1 MKLMMNK
8 ISKFLKYCIKISLLK
23 GLRLISRFKSSK
35 IDDNLLIFGAQQGR
49 AFIGNTKYLF
59 LYLNEFSDYECIWV
73 SRSKEVVRELRERGF
88 NSLYAFSFN
97 AFAKLRKARYI
108 FITHGMG
115 DVLPIKVSKKTKLIF
130 TWHGNP
136 IKKCGFDSPTIKDNR
151 YDRKVLDILSKEI
164 SFILVSSEDEKRKM
178 ETMYRVPLERIIVT
192 GYTRHD
198 FLCNRT
204 DEEINR
210 FKESLGLPKEIKNI
224 ILYGPTFREEK
235 IAKMPFSKTDMI
247 ELDNFLKESNSILIF
262 KAHPGVNEIATI
274 DLDNIVIP
282 DSYLDP
288 QELLL
293 AADMLIFDYSSIMFE
308 FLLTGNKPVISFPY
322 DLEFYKKE
330 RGLYYDYLKFIP
342 APIVYNIPD
351 LIYHLK
357 TIKNW
362 APKYEERRR
371 NVCKLVNTFNDG
383 NSCKRVAEFLNLK
396 LNI

>member
-1 MKLMMNK
+1 MMTK
-8 ISKFLKYCIKISLLK
+8 FSKFLKYCIKISLLK
-23 GLRLISRFKSSK
+23 GLKLISRAKSSK
-35 IDDNLLIFGAQQGR
+35 IDDNLLIFGAQQGK

-73 SRSKEVVRELRERGF
+73 SRSKEIVRELSEMGF
-88 NSLYAFSFN
+88 NSLYALTFKTFS
-97 AFAKLRKARYI
+97 KLRKARCV
-108 FITHGMG
+108 FITNGKS
-115 DVLPIKVSKKTKLIF
+115 DVLPIKYSKKTKLIL

-136 IKKCGFDSPTIKDNR
+136 IKKVGFDSASITVNR
-151 YDRKVLDILSKEI
+151 YDAKILGIFSKDISY
-164 SFILVSSEDEKRKM
+164 ILVSSEDEKRKM
-178 ETMYRVPLERIIVT
+178 ETAYRVPLERIIVT

-198 FLCNRT
+198 FLSNRT
-204 DEEINR
+204 EEEINI
-210 FKESLGLPKEIKNI
+210 FKERLGLPKEIKNI

-235 IAKMPFSKTDMI
+235 IAKMPFSKTNMI

-274 DLDNIVIP
+274 DLDNIIIP
-282 DSYLDP
+282 DSYVDP

-293 AADMLIFDYSSIMFE
+293 ASDVLIFDYSSIMFE

-342 APIVYNIPD
+342 APIVCNIPD
-351 LIYHLK
+351 LIDHLK

-362 APKYEERRR
+362 SSKYEERRR
-371 NVCKLVNTFNDG
+371 NVCKLVNTYNDG
-383 NSCKRVAEFLNLK
+383 NSCKRVAEFLDLK

>member
-1 MKLMMNK
+1 MINK
-8 ISKFLKYCIKISLLK
+8 ISKFLKYCIKISLIK

-35 IDDNLLIFGAQQGR
+35 IDENLLIFGAYQGES
-49 AFIGNTKYLF
+49 FLGNTKYLF
-59 LYLNEFSDYECIWV
+59 LYLNEFSDYDCIWV
-73 SRSKEVVRELRERGF
+73 SRSKEVVRELRERGYI
-88 NSLYAFSFN
+88 SLYAFTFKVLS
-97 AFAKLRKARYI
+97 KLRKARCV
-108 FITHGMG
+108 FITHGKG
-115 DVLPIKVSKKTKLIF
+115 DVLPIKFSKKTKLIF

-136 IKKCGFDSPTIKDNR
+136 IKKVGFDSPTLRNNR
-151 YDRKVLDILSKEI
+151 YDTKILDILSKEI
-164 SFILVSSEDEKRKM
+164 SYIVVSSEDEKRKM
-178 ETMYRVPLERIIVT
+178 ETSYRVPLDRIIVT
-192 GYTRHD
+192 GYARHD

-204 DEEINR
+204 DEEIKL
-210 FKESLGLPKEIKNI
+210 FKEKLGFSKDIKNI

-235 IAKMPFSKTDMI
+235 IAKMPFSKANMI

-262 KAHPGVNEIATI
+262 KAHPGVTEIATI
-274 DLDNIVIP
+274 DLDNIMIP

-293 AADMLIFDYSSIMFE
+293 ASDVLIFDYSSIMFD
-308 FLLTGNKPVISFPY
+308 FLLTGNKPIISFPY

-362 APKYEERRR
+362 SPEYEERRR

-383 NSCKRVAEFLNLK
+383 NSSKRVAEFLDLK

>member
-1 MKLMMNK
+1 MMNK

-35 IDDNLLIFGAQQGR
+35 TDDNLLIFGANQGK
-49 AFIGNTKYLF
+49 AFLGNTKYLF

-73 SRSKEVVRELRERGF
+73 SRSKEVVRELSKKGF
-88 NSLYAFSFN
+88 NSLYAFTFK
-97 AFAKLRKARYI
+97 AFSKLRKARFI
-108 FITHGMG
+108 FITHGNG
-115 DVLPIKVSKKTKLIF
+115 DVLPIRFSKNTKLIYM
-130 TWHGNP
+130 WHGNP
-136 IKKCGFDSPTIKDNR
+136 IKKVGFDAPSSNVNR
-151 YDRKVLDILSKEI
+151 YDAKIRDILSKEI
-164 SFILVSSEDEKRKM
+164 SYILVSSEDEKRKM
-178 ETMYRVPLERIIVT
+178 ETAYRVPLERIIVT
-192 GYTRHD
+192 GYARHD
-198 FLCNRT
+198 FLCNKT
-204 DEEINR
+204 NEEINI
-210 FKESLGLPKEIKNI
+210 FKERLGLPKEIKNI

-235 IAKMPFSKTDMI
+235 IAKMPFSKTNMI

-262 KAHPGVNEIATI
+262 KAHPGVYEIATI
-274 DLDNIVIP
+274 DLDNIIIP
-282 DSYLDP
+282 NSYLDP

-293 AADMLIFDYSSIMFE
+293 ASDVLIFDYSSIMFE

-362 APKYEERRR
+362 SPKYEERRK
-371 NVCKLVNTFNDG
+371 NVCKIVNTFNDG
-383 NSCKRVAEFLNLK
+383 NSSKRVAEFLNLK
-396 LNI
+396 ISI

>member
-1 MKLMMNK
+1 MMNK
-8 ISKFLKYCIKISLLK
+8 ISKFLKYCIKISLVK

-35 IDDNLLIFGAQQGR
+35 IDDNLLIFGAYQGES
-49 AFIGNTKYLF
+49 FLGNTKYLF

-73 SRSKEVVRELRERGF
+73 SRSKEIVRELSEMGF
-88 NSLYAFSFN
+88 TSLYAFTFK
-97 AFAKLRKARYI
+97 AFSKLRKARCV
-108 FITHGMG
+108 FITHGKG
-115 DVLPIKVSKKTKLIF
+115 DVLPIKLSKKTKLIF

-136 IKKCGFDSPTIKDNR
+136 IKKVGFDSPTLKNNR
-151 YDRKVLDILSKEI
+151 YDTKILDILSKEI
-164 SFILVSSEDEKRKM
+164 SFIVVSSEDEKRKM
-178 ETMYRVPLERIIVT
+178 ETSYRVPLERIIVT
-192 GYTRHD
+192 GYARHD

-204 DEEINR
+204 DEEINI
-210 FKESLGLPKEIKNI
+210 FKERLGFPEDIKNI

-235 IAKMPFSKTDMI
+235 IAKMPFSKTNMI

-274 DLDNIVIP
+274 DLDNIIIP
-282 DSYLDP
+282 DSYVDP

-293 AADMLIFDYSSIMFE
+293 ASDVLIFDYSSIMFE

-342 APIVYNIPD
+342 APIVCNIPD
-351 LIYHLK
+351 LIDHLK

-362 APKYEERRR
+362 SSKYEERRR

-383 NSCKRVAEFLNLK
+383 NSCKRVAEFLDLK

>member
-1 MKLMMNK
+1 MTNK

-23 GLRLISRFKSSK
+23 GLRLFSRFKSSK
-35 IDDNLLIFGAQQGR
+35 IEENLLIFGAHQGE

-59 LYLNEFSDYECIWV
+59 LYFNEFSDYECIWV

-88 NSLYAFSFN
+88 NSLYAFSFK
-97 AFAKLRKARYI
+97 AFSKLRKARCI
-108 FITHGMG
+108 FITHGIG
-115 DVLPIKVSKKTKLIF
+115 DVLPIKFSKKTKLIF

-136 IKKCGFDSPTIKDNR
+136 IKKCGFDSPTIKENR
-151 YDRKVLDILSKEI
+151 YDRKVLEILSKEI
-164 SFILVSSEDEKRKM
+164 SYILVSSEDEKRKM

-192 GYTRHD
+192 GYARHD

-204 DEEINR
+204 DEDINVFR
-210 FKESLGLPKEIKNI
+210 ERLGLPIEIKNI

-235 IAKMPFSKTDMI
+235 IAKMPFSKTNMI
-247 ELDNFLKESNSILIF
+247 ELDKFLKESNSILIF
-262 KAHPGVNEIATI
+262 KAHPDISEIDPI
-274 DLDNIVIP
+274 DLDNILIP

-293 AADMLIFDYSSIMFE
+293 AADVLISDYSSIIFE

-322 DLEFYKKE
+322 DLEFYQKE

-362 APKYEERRR
+362 SPKYEERRR

-383 NSCKRVAEFLNLK
+383 NSSKRVAEFLDLK
-396 LNI
+396 VNI

>member
-1 MKLMMNK
+1 MMNK
-8 ISKFLKYCIKISLLK
+8 ISKFLKYSKKISLLK

-35 IDDNLLIFGAQQGR
+35 IDDNLLIFGANQGK
-49 AFIGNTKYLF
+49 AFTGNTKYLF

-97 AFAKLRKARYI
+97 AFSKLRKARYI

-115 DVLPIKVSKKTKLIF
+115 DVLPIKFSKKTKLIF

-136 IKKCGFDSPTIKDNR
+136 IKKCGFDSPTIKNNR
-151 YDRKVLDILSKEI
+151 YDRKVLEILSKEI
-164 SFILVSSEDEKRKM
+164 SYILVSSEDEKRKM

-192 GYTRHD
+192 GYARHD

-204 DEEINR
+204 DEEINI
-210 FKESLGLPKEIKNI
+210 FKESLGIPKDIKNI

-235 IAKMPFSKTDMI
+235 IAKMPFSKTNMI
-247 ELDNFLKESNSILIF
+247 ELDNFLKESKSILIF
-262 KAHPGVNEIATI
+262 KAHPGVSEIATI

-293 AADMLIFDYSSIMFE
+293 ASDVLIFDYSSIMFE

-322 DLEFYKKE
+322 DLEFYQKE

-362 APKYEERRR
+362 SPKYEERRR

-383 NSCKRVAEFLNLK
+383 NSCKRVAEFLDLK

>member
-1 MKLMMNK
+1 MTNK

-35 IDDNLLIFGAQQGR
+35 IDENLLIFGAHQGE

-73 SRSKEVVRELRERGF
+73 SRSKEVVRELSERGF

-97 AFAKLRKARYI
+97 AFSKLRKARYI

-115 DVLPIKVSKKTKLIF
+115 DVLPIKFSKKTKLIF

-136 IKKCGFDSPTIKDNR
+136 IKKCGFDSPTIKNNR
-151 YDRKVLDILSKEI
+151 YDRKVLEILSKEI
-164 SFILVSSEDEKRKM
+164 SYILVSSEDEKRKM

-192 GYTRHD
+192 GYARHD

-204 DEEINR
+204 DEEINI
-210 FKESLGLPKEIKNI
+210 FKESLGIPKEIKNI

-235 IAKMPFSKTDMI
+235 IAKMPFSKTNMI
-247 ELDNFLKESNSILIF
+247 ELDNFLKESKSILIF
-262 KAHPGVNEIATI
+262 KAHPGVSEIATI

-293 AADMLIFDYSSIMFE
+293 ASDVLISDYSSIMFE
-308 FLLTGNKPVISFPY
+308 FLLTGNKPIISFPY
-322 DLEFYKKE
+322 DLEFYQNE

-362 APKYEERRR
+362 SSKYEERRR

-383 NSCKRVAEFLNLK
+383 NSSKRVAEFLDLK

>member
-1 MKLMMNK
+1 MTNK

-23 GLRLISRFKSSK
+23 GLRLFSRFKSSK
-35 IDDNLLIFGAQQGR
+35 IEENLLIFGAHQGE

-59 LYLNEFSDYECIWV
+59 QYFNEFSDYECIWV

-97 AFAKLRKARYI
+97 AFSKLRKARCV
-108 FITHGMG
+108 FITHGIG
-115 DVLPIKVSKKTKLIF
+115 DVLPIKFSKKTKLIF
-130 TWHGNP
+130 TYHGNAM
-136 IKKCGFDSPTIKDNR
+136 KKVGFDSPTIKNNR
-151 YDRKVLDILSKEI
+151 YDRKVLSILSKEI
-164 SFILVSSEDEKRKM
+164 SYILVSSEDEKRKM
-178 ETMYRVPLERIIVT
+178 ETAYRVPSENIIVT
-192 GYTRHD
+192 GYARHD

-204 DEEINR
+204 DEEINV
-210 FKESLGLPKEIKNI
+210 FKERLGLPKEFKNI

-235 IAKMPFSKTDMI
+235 IAKMPFSKTNMI

-262 KAHPGVNEIATI
+262 KAHPDVSEIDPI

-362 APKYEERRR
+362 SSKYEERRR

-383 NSCKRVAEFLNLK
+383 NSCKRVAEFLDLK

>member
-1 MKLMMNK
+1 MTNK

-23 GLRLISRFKSSK
+23 GLRLISRFKSSR
-35 IDDNLLIFGAQQGR
+35 IDENLLIFGAHQGE

-164 SFILVSSEDEKRKM
+164 SYILVSSEDEKRKM
-178 ETMYRVPLERIIVT
+178 ETMYKIPLERIIVT

-204 DEEINR
+204 DEEINI
-210 FKESLGLPKEIKNI
+210 FKESLGIPKDIKNI

-235 IAKMPFSKTDMI
+235 IAKMPFSKTNMI

-274 DLDNIVIP
+274 DLDNIIIP

-293 AADMLIFDYSSIMFE
+293 AADVLIFDYSSIMFE

-362 APKYEERRR
+362 SPKYEERRR

-383 NSCKRVAEFLNLK
+383 NSSKRVAEFLDLK

>member
-1 MKLMMNK
+1 MTNK

-35 IDDNLLIFGAQQGR
+35 IDENLLIFGAHQGE

-73 SRSKEVVRELRERGF
+73 SRSKEVVRELSEKGF
-88 NSLYAFSFN
+88 NSLYAFTFK
-97 AFAKLRKARYI
+97 AFSKLRKAREV
-108 FITHGMG
+108 FITHGIG
-115 DVLPIKVSKKTKLIF
+115 DVLPIKFSKKTKLIF

-136 IKKCGFDSPTIKDNR
+136 IKKVGFDSPTIKDNR
-151 YDRKVLDILSKEI
+151 YDRKVLGILSKDI
-164 SFILVSSEDEKRKM
+164 SYMFVSSEDEKRKM
-178 ETMYRVPLERIIVT
+178 ETAYRVPSERIIVT
-192 GYTRHD
+192 GYARHD

-204 DEEINR
+204 NEEINI
-210 FKESLGLPKEIKNI
+210 FKERLGVPKEFKNI

-235 IAKMPFSKTDMI
+235 IAKMPFSKTNMI

-262 KAHPGVNEIATI
+262 KAHPGVSEIATI

-293 AADMLIFDYSSIMFE
+293 ASDVLISDYSSIMFE

-322 DLEFYKKE
+322 DLEFYQKE

-342 APIVYNIPD
+342 APIVYDIPD

-362 APKYEERRR
+362 SPKYEEKRR

-383 NSCKRVAEFLNLK
+383 NSSKRVAEFLGLK

>member
-1 MKLMMNK
+1 MMTK
-8 ISKFLKYCIKISLLK
+8 FSKFLKYCIKISLLK
-23 GLRLISRFKSSK
+23 GLKLISRAKSSK
-35 IDDNLLIFGAQQGR
+35 IDDNLLIFGAQQGK

-73 SRSKEVVRELRERGF
+73 SRSKEVVRELSEMGF
-88 NSLYAFSFN
+88 NSLYAFTFKVFS
-97 AFAKLRKARYI
+97 KLRKARCV
-108 FITHGMG
+108 FITHGEG
-115 DVLPIKVSKKTKLIF
+115 DVLPIKFSKKTKLIL

-136 IKKCGFDSPTIKDNR
+136 IKKVGFDSASITVNR
-151 YDRKVLDILSKEI
+151 YDAKILGIFSKDISY
-164 SFILVSSEDEKRKM
+164 ILVSSEDEKRKM
-178 ETMYRVPLERIIVT
+178 ETAYRVPLERIIVT

-198 FLCNRT
+198 FLSNRT
-204 DEEINR
+204 EEEINI
-210 FKESLGLPKEIKNI
+210 FKERLGLPKEIKNI

-235 IAKMPFSKTDMI
+235 IAKMPFSKTNMI

-274 DLDNIVIP
+274 DLDNIIIP
-282 DSYLDP
+282 DSYVDP

-293 AADMLIFDYSSIMFE
+293 ASDVLIFDYSSIMFE

-362 APKYEERRR
+362 SSKYEERRR
-371 NVCKLVNTFNDG
+371 NVCKLVNTYNDG
-383 NSCKRVAEFLNLK
+383 NSCKRVAEFLDLK

>member
-1 MKLMMNK
+1 MTNK

-23 GLRLISRFKSSK
+23 GLRLFSRFKSSK
-35 IDDNLLIFGAQQGR
+35 IEENLLIFGAHQGE

-59 LYLNEFSDYECIWV
+59 LYFNEFSDYECIWV

-88 NSLYAFSFN
+88 NSLYAFSFK
-97 AFAKLRKARYI
+97 AFSKLRKARCI
-108 FITHGMG
+108 FITHGIG
-115 DVLPIKVSKKTKLIF
+115 DVLPIKFSKKTKLIF

-136 IKKCGFDSPTIKDNR
+136 IKKCGFDSPTIKENR
-151 YDRKVLDILSKEI
+151 YDRKVLEILSKEI
-164 SFILVSSEDEKRKM
+164 SYILVSSEDEKRKM

-192 GYTRHD
+192 GYARHD

-204 DEEINR
+204 DEDINVFR
-210 FKESLGLPKEIKNI
+210 ERLGLPIEIKNI

-235 IAKMPFSKTDMI
+235 IAKMPFSKTNMI
-247 ELDNFLKESNSILIF
+247 ELDKFLKESNSILIF
-262 KAHPGVNEIATI
+262 KAHPDVSEIDPI
-274 DLDNIVIP
+274 DLDNIIIP

-293 AADMLIFDYSSIMFE
+293 AADVLISDYSSIIFE

-322 DLEFYKKE
+322 DLEFYQKE

-357 TIKNW
+357 TIKKW
-362 APKYEERRR
+362 SPKYEERRK

-383 NSCKRVAEFLNLK
+383 NSSKRVAEFLDLK
-396 LNI
+396 VNI

>member
-1 MKLMMNK
+1 MTNK
-8 ISKFLKYCIKISLLK
+8 ISRFLKYCIKMSLLK

-35 IDDNLLIFGAQQGR
+35 IDENLLIFGAYQGES
-49 AFIGNTKYLF
+49 FLGNTKYLF

-73 SRSKEVVRELRERGF
+73 SRSKEVVRELSDRGF
-88 NSLYAFSFN
+88 NSLYAFTFK
-97 AFAKLRKARYI
+97 AFSKLRKARYI
-108 FITHGMG
+108 FITHGIG
-115 DVLPIKVSKKTKLIF
+115 DVLPIKFSKKTKLIF
-130 TWHGNP
+130 TWHGNA
-136 IKKCGFDSPTIKDNR
+136 IKKVGFDSPTIKDNR

-164 SFILVSSEDEKRKM
+164 SYILVSSEDEKRKM

-192 GYTRHD
+192 GYARHD

-204 DEEINR
+204 NEEINT
-210 FKESLGLPKEIKNI
+210 FKEKLGLPKEIENI
-224 ILYGPTFREEK
+224 IFYGPTFREEK
-235 IAKMPFSKTDMI
+235 IAKMPFSKTNMI

-274 DLDNIVIP
+274 DLDNIIIP

-293 AADMLIFDYSSIMFE
+293 ASDVLIFDYSSIMFE

-383 NSCKRVAEFLNLK
+383 NSSKRVAEFLDLK
-396 LNI
+396 LNIY

>member
-1 MKLMMNK
+1 MTNK

-35 IDDNLLIFGAQQGR
+35 IDENLLIFGAHQGE

-97 AFAKLRKARYI
+97 AFSKLRKARYI

-115 DVLPIKVSKKTKLIF
+115 DVLPIKFSKKTKLIF

-136 IKKCGFDSPTIKDNR
+136 IKKCGFDSPTIKNNR
-151 YDRKVLDILSKEI
+151 YDRKVLEILSKEI
-164 SFILVSSEDEKRKM
+164 SYILVSSEDEKRKM

-192 GYTRHD
+192 GYARHD

-204 DEEINR
+204 DEEINI
-210 FKESLGLPKEIKNI
+210 FKESLGIPKEIKNI

-235 IAKMPFSKTDMI
+235 IAKMPFSKTNMI
-247 ELDNFLKESNSILIF
+247 ELDNFLKESKSILIF
-262 KAHPGVNEIATI
+262 KAHPGVSEIATI

-293 AADMLIFDYSSIMFE
+293 ASDVLIFDYSSIMFE

-322 DLEFYKKE
+322 DLEFYQKE

-362 APKYEERRR
+362 SPKYEERRR

-383 NSCKRVAEFLNLK
+383 NSSKRVAEFLNLK

>member
-1 MKLMMNK
+1 MTNK

-23 GLRLISRFKSSK
+23 GLRLISRFKSSR
-35 IDDNLLIFGAQQGR
+35 IDENLLIFGAHQGE

-115 DVLPIKVSKKTKLIF
+115 DVLPIKFSKKTKLIF

-164 SFILVSSEDEKRKM
+164 SYILVSSEDEKRKM

-204 DEEINR
+204 DEEINI
-210 FKESLGLPKEIKNI
+210 FKERLGLPKEIKNI

-235 IAKMPFSKTDMI
+235 IAKMPFSKTNMI

-274 DLDNIVIP
+274 DLDNIIIP

-293 AADMLIFDYSSIMFE
+293 AADVLIFDYSSIMFE

-362 APKYEERRR
+362 SPKYEERRR

-383 NSCKRVAEFLNLK
+383 NSSKRVAEFLDLK